1 MKKNQYLSYRAL
13 TELIIWVK
21 KKPDVRFAER
31 FYIISEDFVQN
42 NFIYLL
48 VELLNSKDNQNVV
61 F

>member
-21 KKPDVRFAER
+21 KKTDVRFAER

>member
-21 KKPDVRFAER
+21 KKTNVRFAER

>member
-1 MKKNQYLSYRAL
+1 MG
-13 TELIIWVK
+13 K

>member
-21 KKPDVRFAER
+21 KKTDVRFAER

-48 VELLNSKDNQNVV
+48 VELLNSKDKQNVV